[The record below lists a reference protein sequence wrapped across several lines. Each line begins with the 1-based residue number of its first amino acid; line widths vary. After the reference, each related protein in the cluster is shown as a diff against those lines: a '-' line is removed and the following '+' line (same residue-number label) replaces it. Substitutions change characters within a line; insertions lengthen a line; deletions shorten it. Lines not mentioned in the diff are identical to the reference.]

1 MSSITS
7 VTYIQK
13 SEVRAWLRKRGKRR
27 YIGFDDDDRNELR
40 NYFSS
45 LDEEGK
51 GKHYLGSI
59 GFKELEEPL
68 IALGLAENRQQV
80 EDMVK
85 NVDSDRS
92 GKIEFEEFLSILKGK
107 NGNESMTNFFREI
120 IEGHLIK
127 DAKDIPFKLVVSAYR
142 RRMIM
147 DAIMSNDNSKKEK
160 GEKVMKAFSRHM
172 GNRKKTHDP
181 AAEAIN
187 PDLRVGFPKLPRIID
202 ETVSRDSKN
211 KK

>member
-7 VTYIQK
+7 VILIQK
-13 SEVRAWLRKRGKRR
+13 SEVRAWLRKRGKKR

-51 GKHYLGSI
+51 GRYQAGSI

-68 IALGLAENRQQV
+68 IALGIAENRQQV

-107 NGNESMTNFFREI
+107 NGNESMTKFFRGI

-147 DAIMSNDNSKKEK
+147 DAIMSNDHSKKEK
-160 GEKVMKAFSRHM
+160 GEKVMKAFSRVM
-172 GNRKKTHDP
+172 GNKKKPRDQE
-181 AAEAIN
+181 AETVN

-202 ETVSRDSKN
+202 ESVSKEPKN